1 MFLII
6 SLHREEVH
14 IVVIDVNEFGP
25 TVAQD
30 TYLVEVP
37 EGKLV
42 DEILR
47 LTATDRDGSDDYSSI
62 CHYHIWTEDVP
73 FRIDSDGT

>member
-1 MFLII
+1 M
-6 SLHREEVH
+6 
-14 IVVIDVNEFGP
+14 NEFGP
-25 TVAQD
+25 TVPQD

-73 FRIDSDGT
+73 FRIDSDGERILFDSLSSNSLTI

>member
-1 MFLII
+1 M
-6 SLHREEVH
+6 H
-14 IVVIDVNEFGP
+14 IQVLDVNEFGP

-73 FRIDSDGT
+73 FRIDSDGQ